1 MLNETF
7 QMIRAIKKMYPVVS
21 FFKRRYFPDGS
32 LYYSNEALIETK
44 KKGRRIA
51 PFVTP
56 LVNGIPMVDDTY
68 RTDRVEA
75 PYIVPKMPITALDLE
90 KKAFGESP
98 DSNRSP
104 EDRASEV
111 QAEHMDDLRRAVIRR
126 LEKMSVDIITNGSIV
141 MRHFSSAN
149 DAAKGVNYE
158 EKVLQ
163 YYDNTA
169 GFQNKYTLPKDFM
182 SLTARKKVEAL
193 YDMIST
199 LRTRGVRATDLVMTN
214 DVSKE
219 ILTDPDFLKY
229 FDIRRAD
236 LGEIKPEELPEGVV
250 FNGSVNILGVIVSLF
265 TYDEVFEDLDGAEK
279 EFLPKGTIAL
289 LHPGL
294 GETAYAQVTFVK
306 DGGFKS
312 YAEPMVPRMV
322 ASETN
327 NMMEVQMF
335 SRPVPFPYDWEGWLV
350 ANVYDNVTA
359 DVDGHASTDESKAVD
374 SGIVYKTTEQ
384 INAMTKKADVIA
396 YAESIGLTGLSEN
409 STLVELKEE
418 VLNYQEALQ
427 DAGE

>member
-1 MLNETF
+1 
-7 QMIRAIKKMYPVVS
+7 MYPVVS
-21 FFKRRYFPDGS
+21 FFKERYFPDGHA
-32 LYYSNEALIETK
+32 YYSNEALIETK

-56 LVNGIPMVDDTY
+56 LVNGIPMTDDTY

-75 PYIVPKMPITALDLE
+75 PYIVPKMAITALDLE

-104 EDRASEV
+104 EDRANEV
-111 QAEHMDDLRRAVIRR
+111 QAEHMDDLRKSVIRR
-126 LEKMSVDIITNGSIV
+126 LEKMAVDIVTNGSIT

-163 YYDNTA
+163 YYDSSA
-169 GFQNKYTLPKDFM
+169 GFQNKFDLPKDFM
-182 SLTARKKVEAL
+182 KLTAREKVEVL
-193 YDMIST
+193 YDMVST
-199 LRTRGVRATDLVMTN
+199 LRNRGVRATDLVMTN
-214 DVSKE
+214 DVSKGL
-219 ILTDPDFLKY
+219 LTDPEFLKY

-236 LGEIKPEELPEGVV
+236 FGEIKPEELPDGVV
-250 FNGSVNILGVIVSLF
+250 FNGSLNVLGVMVNLF
-265 TYDEVFEDLDGAEK
+265 TYDEVFEDLDGTDK
-279 EFLPKGTIAL
+279 EFLPRGTIAL
-289 LHPGL
+289 LRPGM
-294 GETAYAQVTFVK
+294 GETAYSQVTFVK

-322 ASETN
+322 ASESS

-359 DVDGHASTDESKAVD
+359 SVGGHASMDGSKAVVG
-374 SGIVYKTTEQ
+374 SEVTYKTDEEV
-384 INAMTKKADVIA
+384 NAMTKKSDVIA
-396 YAESIGLTGLSEN
+396 YAESIGLNGLSES
-409 STLVELKEE
+409 STLVALKEE
-418 VLNYQEALQ
+418 VLNYQ
-427 DAGE
+427 DAILDVGE